1 MNQRVLEGVEGFLVL
16 VVEVVAVVKRWGV
29 LDIS

>member
-1 MNQRVLEGVEGFLVL
+1 MNQRVLEGVEGFFVPVL
-16 VVEVVAVVKRWGV
+16 EVVAFVKQWGV

>member
-16 VVEVVAVVKRWGV
+16 VIEVVAVVKQWGV
-29 LDIS
+29 LDVS

>member
-1 MNQRVLEGVEGFLVL
+1 MNQRVLEGVEGFFVLVL
-16 VVEVVAVVKRWGV
+16 EVVAVVKQWGV